1 MVLVRRSLERARLR
15 LEDNIKIDHQ
25 EVGCGGID

>member
-1 MVLVRRSLERARLR
+1 

-25 EVGCGGID
+25 EKEWELDLIELAPDQDIGGL